1 LEVIMI
7 EVTDNA
13 RKELDAYFA
22 DKEKSPIRIYL
33 AMGGCSGPRLGLAL
47 DEPGAGD
54 EQYPWN
60 GYTFVMA
67 KELAQD
73 ASFVKIDMTGMGFAV
88 SSDLPLPEGGG
99 CGCGSGSSGGCGTAG
114 GNGGCGCSCD

>member
-1 LEVIMI
+1 MV

-47 DEPGAGD
+47 DEAGAGD
-54 EQYPWN
+54 DQFPWN

-67 KELAQD
+67 KELAQE
-73 ASFVKIDMTGMGFAV
+73 ASFVKIDMTGMGFTV

-99 CGCGSGSSGGCGTAG
+99 CGGGCSPG
-114 GNGGCGCSCD
+114 GGASGGCGCSCDS